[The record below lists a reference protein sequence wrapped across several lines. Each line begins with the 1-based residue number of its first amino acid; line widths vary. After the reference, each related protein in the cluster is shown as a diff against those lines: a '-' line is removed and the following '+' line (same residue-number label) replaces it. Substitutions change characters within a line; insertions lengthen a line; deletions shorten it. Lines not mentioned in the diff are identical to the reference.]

1 VLFIGRVGLGFQF
14 QTLGSVSE
22 HLVDIFVF
30 SYAEIGMLIGAFLLP
45 GVVLALPSGIAGRYA
60 SDRLIVTTG
69 LMFRALGGVV
79 AVIATNF
86 SMFGNRELGR
96 RQLHHGGGR
105 FYRILVNPEPKIYQ
119 SPVAPA

>member
-1 VLFIGRVGLGFQF
+1 
-14 QTLGSVSE
+14 
-22 HLVDIFVF
+22 
-30 SYAEIGMLIGAFLLP
+30 MLIGAFLLP

-86 SMFGNRELGR
+86 NMFGNRELGC

-105 FYRILVNPEPKIYQ
+105 FYRIPVNRESKIYQ